1 MEGYDILMLA
11 LLVGST
17 LFGAYKGLTWQVASI
32 ASMLVSYGA
41 AYRFRGTIANWISA
55 DPPWNIFAS
64 MLIVYATSSLGIW
77 SICQMIRDL
86 IERVRLKEFDRQMG
100 ALFGFAKGV
109 IFCSIVTLFA
119 VTLLDDA
126 QRRNIVHSRSGH
138 YISRFLH
145 DAAPVMPVEVKEVIG
160 PYLDEFGAEVESVI
174 AKDGGDAED
183 THWTRTE
190 SRAGESRAGES
201 RAGESRAGEPS
212 AGEPSAGETA
222 RTGGG
227 PFGPLLDTLGGSEG
241 GNEKPESG
249 SNSSRRVLDEFRRW
263 SDRGSGSRG
272 SPTR

>member
-41 AYRFRGTIANWISA
+41 AYRFRSTLANWISA

-119 VTLLDDA
+119 VTLLGDA

-138 YISRFLH
+138 YIARFLH

-174 AKDGGDAED
+174 AEEGGAPEG
-183 THWTRTE
+183 THWAR
-190 SRAGESRAGES
+190 SSSGNR
-201 RAGESRAGEPS
+201 EPT
-212 AGEPSAGETA
+212 AEETA

-227 PFGPLLDTLGGSEG
+227 AFGPLIDAMSGSEG
-241 GNEKPESG
+241 DSEKPATG

-263 SDRGSGSRG
+263 TDRGRG
-272 SPTR
+272 SFTR